1 MRLHN
6 VSIMSDAPVATGLPP
21 LAGIHVLDLSG
32 GLAAAYCGKLLR
44 DGGAQLRRIELP
56 GAAAVR
62 PWSGA
67 PSAGPDPL
75 TTFLRAGSRTIP
87 QPGAALADWQQLL
100 GWADLMIV
108 SPVAGLVAPFGVAPE
123 ALLEGRP
130 TLVVVAITPFGN
142 DGPWRDR
149 PANEFT
155 IQALCGSSGR
165 RGLPDRE
172 PLAAGG
178 RLAEW
183 AAGLTAAV
191 AGLGSL
197 IGARRHGGGDLVDVS
212 LLEVGTLIY
221 SAYMPVAAQLAQLPA
236 RTPLDTGR
244 YTEIPSVL
252 PAADGWVGFATNSAA
267 QFRSFASMVG
277 HPEWSQDPE
286 LSRADRRGFH
296 AELLLPVIES
306 WTRERTVAE
315 ILELADAASIPAAPV
330 GNGRVTPTFG
340 HSIARELFAPG
351 LDTDFLQPRVPYRMS
366 RTPVAAFGNGSADPR
381 PPSEPVRPEPP
392 REHAQSPVST
402 QVPLPLEGLR
412 VFDFTA
418 YWAGPIAS
426 QLLGWLGADVIK
438 VESVQRPDGTRLG
451 TAYASAGDRPWE
463 LAPLFHGANTGKRAI
478 TLDLTRSAGQ
488 ELAKDLLAHCDV
500 FVENFSPRVVDRF
513 GLLSPDVLDG
523 NPGLVVLRLPAWGL
537 SGPWRDRPGF
547 AQNMEQATGLA
558 WMTGY
563 EGEGPIVPRGPCDPI
578 GGLHAAFAVLAALV
592 ERDRSGLGQLV
603 EAPLFD
609 SALNVAAEQVIDAS
623 SSVGGAD
630 IPGRSGNRGPLGAP
644 QGVYRCAAK
653 SGWLA
658 LSVESDEQWQ
668 AAREIL
674 EPANPTLERFD
685 TGASRREHAD
695 EIDQL
700 VARALLNA
708 DRDTVTTRLLAAG
721 IPAAPVIAADDV
733 AGLDQLRAR
742 GYFEAVTHP
751 VAGEIFVPGPGVRW
765 LHRNR
770 PLHSRPAPLLGEHNG
785 EVLGGLLGLSADEL
799 TRLAAEDIIG
809 TKPLPAR

>member
-6 VSIMSDAPVATGLPP
+6 VSIMSDAPGGSGLPP
-21 LAGIHVLDLSG
+21 LAGIRALDLSG
-32 GLAAAYCGKLLR
+32 GLAGAYCGKLLR
-44 DGGAQLRRIELP
+44 DAGAQIRRVELP
-56 GAAAVR
+56 GAEPVR
-62 PWSGA
+62 PWSAVSGE
-67 PSAGPDPL
+67 GPDPL
-75 TTFLRAGSRTIP
+75 NAFLRAGSRTIP
-87 QPGAALADWQQLL
+87 QPGANLADWAELL
-100 GWADLMIV
+100 GWADLVIV
-108 SPVAGLVAPFGVAPE
+108 SPVAGRVAPFGVAPE
-123 ALLEGRP
+123 AMLEGRP
-130 TLVVVAITPFGN
+130 ALVVVAITPFGN

-165 RGLPDRE
+165 RGSPDRE

-197 IGARRHGGGDLVDVS
+197 IGARRHGAGDLVDVS

-296 AELLLPVIES
+296 ADLLLPVIES
-306 WTRERTVAE
+306 WTRARTVAQ
-315 ILELADAASIPAAPV
+315 ILELADAGSIPAAPV
-330 GNGRVTPTFG
+330 GNGRVTPTFA
-340 HSIARELFAPG
+340 HSISRELFGSGRDA
-351 LDTDFLQPRVPYRMS
+351 DFLAPRVPYRMS
-366 RTPVAAFGNGSADPR
+366 RTPVAAFGNASGDPQ
-381 PPSEPVRPEPP
+381 PGGQPVRPGPSQALASVPP
-392 REHAQSPVST
+392 PAQ
-402 QVPLPLEGLR
+402 LPLEGLR

-451 TAYASAGDRPWE
+451 TSYASAGDRPWE

-488 ELAKDLLAHCDV
+488 LLAKELLAQCDV

-523 NPGLVVLRLPAWGL
+523 NRGLVVLRLPAWGL

-563 EGEGPIVPRGPCDPI
+563 QGEAPIVPRGPCDPI

-592 ERDRSGLGQLV
+592 ERERSGLGQLV

-609 SALNVAAEQVIDAS
+609 SALNVAAEQVIDGS
-623 SSVGGAD
+623 WGRSGAD
-630 IPGRSGNRGPLGAP
+630 LAGPPGNRGPLGAP
-644 QGVYRCAAK
+644 QGIYRCAAE
-653 SGWLA
+653 SGWVA

-668 AAREIL
+668 AAQQVL
-674 EPANPTLERFD
+674 GLPGPALGMFPTEV
-685 TGASRREHAD
+685 GRREHAD
-695 EIDQL
+695 ELDHL
-700 VARALLNA
+700 LAGALLDA
-708 DRDTVTTRLLAAG
+708 DRDTVTEALLAAG

-733 AGLDQLRAR
+733 ADLDQLRAR
-742 GYFEAVTHP
+742 GYFEAVNHP

-765 LHRNR
+765 LRRNR
-770 PLHSRPAPLLGEHNG
+770 PLHGRPAPLLGEHNG
-785 EVLGGLLGLSADEL
+785 EVLGGLLGVSAEDL
-799 TRLAAEDIIG
+799 TRLAADDIIG
-809 TKPLPAR
+809 TRPLAAR